1 MQAKG
6 ERQAEGKEIKSEI
19 CSMTVYCYGLFRFTA
34 GFVLFDPPLFF
45 FFFFTGQVT
54 SSLPVSTHRP
64 FFTTLDSPLPDIK
77 VNEIEWIP
85 YRAVLGCTFLLFQ
98 LLATHLV
105 AVQRVFS
112 TLCEECCTLHSVAC
126 AKNSQPCDLLSTS
139 GSMEVWGS
147 LQLQYPWGT
156 EHNV

>member
-1 MQAKG
+1 MQRG
-6 ERQAEGKEIKSEI
+6 R
-19 CSMTVYCYGLFRFTA
+19 
-34 GFVLFDPPLFF
+34 VLLPVHGWLRLIRSALFF
-45 FFFFTGQVT
+45 FFFSGQVT

-85 YRAVLGCTFLLFQ
+85 YSAVLGCTFLLFNCSRLAW
-98 LLATHLV
+98 LLSREYSRLCAKN
-105 AVQRVFS
+105 AV
-112 TLCEECCTLHSVAC
+112 LCIVAC